1 MDERQER
8 GRQFVVSS
16 GDAAEMFDAREETLD
31 QIAVFVELAIEV
43 SLSQPIGTRRDNG
56 LSPRGLDARDEVIG
70 IVSLVGDDGLCR
82 QVLDG
87 LGRTVDVGN
96 LSRRENDPQRIAQG
110 IDHYVQLGR
119 QSSPRTAD
127 FLTTGF
133 FGRRQNVGGLARW
146 SNR

>member
-1 MDERQER
+1 MDERQKR
-8 GRQFVVSS
+8 GSQFVVSS
-16 GDAAEMFDAREETLD
+16 GDTPEMFDASEEALD

-43 SLSQPIGTRRDNG
+43 SLNQPIGTRRDNG
-56 LSPRGLDARDEVIG
+56 LRTGRFDFRNEVIG
-70 IVSLVGDDGLCR
+70 IVALVGDDGLCW

-110 IDHYVQLGR
+110 IDYYVQLGR

-133 FGRRQNVGGLARW
+133 FWAPAEC
-146 SNR
+146 